1 LGSEKGTRSA
11 PLICP
16 VTRGNVNLVHS
27 VAVTISLD
35 ENRAMLS
42 FEIDPGDGE
51 PEFFRVTAKSDGDR
65 IANRDLGWQADVA
78 IGSAGRGHEPTAAF
92 GSTPGAPVS
101 RL

>member
-1 LGSEKGTRSA
+1 
-11 PLICP
+11 
-16 VTRGNVNLVHS
+16 
-27 VAVTISLD
+27 VAVAISFA

-78 IGSAGRGHEPTAAF
+78 IGSAGRTAQQFLA
-92 GSTPGAPVS
+92 GDVVLGDRKGVVGTLAGPCLAPPS
-101 RL
+101 RLDPVASLAPG